1 MTEIKKLA
9 NGKYFVTIFKK
20 DFNGNDQSFGFTF
33 EKDDMRNLYIQLR
46 EIFSKE

>member
-33 EKDDMRNLYIQLR
+33 DREQMQGLYIQLR